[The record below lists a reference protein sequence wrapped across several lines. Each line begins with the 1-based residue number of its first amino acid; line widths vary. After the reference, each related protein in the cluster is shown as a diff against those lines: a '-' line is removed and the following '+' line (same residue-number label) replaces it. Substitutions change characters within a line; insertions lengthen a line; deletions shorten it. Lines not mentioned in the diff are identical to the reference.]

1 MPAPVDIGVN
11 LSENYTQ
18 MPELAKNGAGS
29 ASVYLSVFLATSFAS
44 WQNEFCQL
52 AKLVFPAGKTN
63 LPAGKMIA
71 RRILPAGKICFASW
85 QNEFASWQNKF
96 CQLAK

>member
-29 ASVYLSVFLATSFAS
+29 ASVYLFVFLSDCLS
-44 WQNEFCQL
+44 GNEFCQL
-52 AKLVFPAGKTN
+52 AERV
-63 LPAGKMIA
+63 
-71 RRILPAGKICFASW
+71 LPAGKISVSGW
-85 QNEFASWQNKF
+85 QNEFASWQNDSKTNSASWQNLF